1 MGRSSFLPWIETVGK
16 MVDPGT
22 RKSIYIVDDDESVR
36 DSLCALLSAHGFRPV
51 PFQSA
56 EDFLDKFDPQN
67 ALCAFIDL
75 RMPGIGGIDLLKL
88 LAAKAPIV
96 PVVILT
102 AHGDVPLAV
111 EAMRAGAVDFIEKPG
126 SQEQLLAAIDAAA
139 NRLANRPQPTLP
151 PSIVT
156 ERLARLTS
164 REKEVLD
171 HVVLGMTNKHIA
183 DQLHISQ
190 RTVEIHR
197 ARIREKME
205 ARGLADL
212 IRMMK

>member
-1 MGRSSFLPWIETVGK
+1 
-16 MVDPGT
+16 MVEPGV

-51 PFQSA
+51 PSQSA
-56 EDFLDKFDPQN
+56 EDFLENFDPQN

-75 RMPGIGGIDLLKL
+75 RMPGIGGIELLKL

-139 NRLANRPQPTLP
+139 NRLANRPQPKLP
-151 PSIVT
+151 QSIVT